1 MFTPGFTTVLR
12 NKLNFKLF
20 YQNWLEFPQYFVEFQ
35 RYFMEIGC
43 DLLNFERTF
52 DLLCETANRNS
63 TSKNWSRASGGK
75 YLKFFDIISYPISCH
90 SWRYY
95 IISHIL
101 EIFGILYTVKISI
114 FHIYIPHIFIS
125 PKMMEILYPVIYPT
139 LGYYIRYRYEKIYI
153 FPTTGIGQLYRAQ

>member
-1 MFTPGFTTVLR
+1 M
-12 NKLNFKLF
+12 
-20 YQNWLEFPQYFVEFQ
+20 
-35 RYFMEIGC
+35 
-43 DLLNFERTF
+43 
-52 DLLCETANRNS
+52 AANS
-63 TSKNWSRASGGK
+63 TASTPSMMMAAAVKCLAPLLTGISLTHITDLISGGK

-153 FPTTGIGQLYRAQ
+153 FPTTDFTIWAEMCPSAQSSTFHKIFFVLLWIFLTWIEKKPGYIPR